1 MLGLKRGTVELR
13 PHEKYWEEEAEK
25 TIALLKEVLGEAAVD
40 VQHVGSTAIRTICAK
55 PILDIAVAVR
65 SLEDIAP
72 FAEKLSQN
80 GFIDRGQDRPGQHLF
95 VMGNMETDIRT
106 HHIHVVEV
114 GNEAWTNYI
123 NFRDYCNAHPD
134 EAVRY
139 DALKRKLCTEY
150 ADNRAMYTPGKQA
163 LINELLEKAR
173 VWRAGEAE

>member
-13 PHEKYWEEEAEK
+13 PHEKLWEEEAKK
-25 TIALLKEVLGEAAVD
+25 TIALLKQVLGNAAVD
-40 VQHVGSTAIRTICAK
+40 VQHVGSTAIKGICAK

-72 FAEKLSQN
+72 CAENLSQN

-95 VMGNMETDIRT
+95 VMGDMESDIRT
-106 HHIHVVEV
+106 HHIHFVAHDS
-114 GNEAWTNYI
+114 EAWENYI
-123 NFRDYCNAHPD
+123 NFRDYCNTHPD
-134 EAVRY
+134 EAARY
-139 DALKRKLCTEY
+139 DALKRQLCAEY

-173 VWRAGEAE
+173 KWRLE